1 MVKVLQKKSSSK
13 SLAFEYLVV
22 LTTKAVLLQIKCIF
36 AQYYYRDTI
45 SITDSFASFL
55 GLVLLGDL
63 EEAAAAAQL
72 SNYVNKSSS
81 NEETFL

>member
-1 MVKVLQKKSSSK
+1 MSFGESFAKEIIIKELG
-13 SLAFEYLVV
+13 FRIVV

-36 AQYYYRDTI
+36 AQYYRDTI

-63 EEAAAAAQL
+63 EEAAAAQL